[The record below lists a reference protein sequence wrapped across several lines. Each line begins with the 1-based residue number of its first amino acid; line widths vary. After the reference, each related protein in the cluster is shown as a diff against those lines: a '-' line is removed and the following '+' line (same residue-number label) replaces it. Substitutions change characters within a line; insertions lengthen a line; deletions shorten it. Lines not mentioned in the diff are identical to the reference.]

1 MLPCRPVPANAS
13 RMTATAEPLRI
24 TLAGLGLD
32 LAALAWGDAHAPPLL
47 ALHGWLDNAASF
59 AALAPL
65 LAVQYRV
72 IALDLPGHGHS
83 AHLPASARYDL
94 ALFVTAVRDAVCAL
108 RLTRFNLLGHSLG
121 GAVASLYAAAFPAQ
135 VAQLALIEAL
145 GPIADDG
152 SATLQRWRDALAM
165 PVAKSVRVFSDV
177 EQALAARC
185 RSTGQQP
192 GAIRAIVERGL
203 RPQHDGWVWR
213 SDARLT
219 TTTPLRMAESQVHAL
234 LAGIA
239 APAWLL
245 LAEPESPYLPH
256 ALLRTRAARVPHL
269 VIDTLAGGHHLHGE
283 QPAQVAARLR
293 AFFRDA

>member
-1 MLPCRPVPANAS
+1 
-13 RMTATAEPLRI
+13 MTATAEPLRI
-24 TLAGLGLD
+24 ALPGFGLD

-65 LAVQYRV
+65 LAARYRI

-83 AHLPASARYDL
+83 AHVPPAARYDL
-94 ALFVTAVRDAVCAL
+94 ALYVASVREAAAAL
-108 RLTRFNLLGHSLG
+108 RLMRFTLLGHSLG

-135 VAQLALIEAL
+135 ITRLALIEAL
-145 GPIADDG
+145 GPLADDG
-152 SATLQRWRDALAM
+152 NTTLQRWRSALTA
-165 PVAKSVRVFSDV
+165 PTDKSARVFPNV

-192 GAIRAIVERGL
+192 DAIRAIVARGL
-203 RPQHDGWVWR
+203 RQQEGGWVWR

-219 TTTPLRMAESQVHAL
+219 ATTPVRMAESQVHAL

-239 APAWLL
+239 APTWLL
-245 LAEPESPYLPH
+245 LAEPESPWLPH
-256 ALLRTRAARVPHL
+256 TLLRARAACVPRIT
-269 VIDTLAGGHHLHGE
+269 IDTLAGGHHLHGE
-283 QPAQVAARLR
+283 RPAQVAARLR
-293 AFFRDA
+293 AFLHRGD

>member
-1 MLPCRPVPANAS
+1 
-13 RMTATAEPLRI
+13 MTTIAEPLRI
-24 TLAGLGLD
+24 ALPGLGLD
-32 LAALAWGDAHAPPLL
+32 LAALSWGDAHAPPLL

-72 IALDLPGHGHS
+72 IALELPGHGHS
-83 AHLPASARYDL
+83 AQLPAAARYDL
-94 ALFVTAVRDAVCAL
+94 ALFVNAVHAAATTL
-108 RLTRFNLLGHSLG
+108 RLTRFSLLGHSLG

-135 VAQLALIEAL
+135 IAQLALIEAL
-145 GPIADDG
+145 GPMADDG

-165 PVAKSVRVFSDV
+165 PAAKPVRVFPDV

-185 RSTGQQP
+185 RITGQQP
-192 GAIRAIVERGL
+192 DAIRAIVERGL
-203 RPQHDGWVWR
+203 RLQHDGWVWR

-219 TTTPLRMAESQVHAL
+219 ATTPLRMAESQVHAL

-256 ALLRTRAARVPHL
+256 ALLRRRAACVPRI

-293 AFFRDA
+293 AFLHRGH

>member
-1 MLPCRPVPANAS
+1 
-13 RMTATAEPLRI
+13 MTATAEALRI
-24 TLAGLGLD
+24 ALPGLGLD
-32 LAALAWGDAHAPPLL
+32 LAALAWGDVHAPPLL

-83 AHLPASARYDL
+83 EHLPASARYDL
-94 ALFVTAVRDAVCAL
+94 ALFVTAVHEAASAL
-108 RLTRFNLLGHSLG
+108 RLTRFSLLGHSLG

-135 VAQLALIEAL
+135 IAQLALIEAL
-145 GPIADDG
+145 GPLADDG
-152 SATLQRWRDALAM
+152 SATLRRWRDALAM
-165 PVAKSVRVFSDV
+165 PAEKPVRVFPDV

-185 RSTGQQP
+185 RATGQQP
-192 GAIRAIVERGL
+192 DAIRAIVARGL
-203 RPQHDGWVWR
+203 RQQHDGWVWR

-219 TTTPLRMAESQVHAL
+219 ATTPVRMAESQVHAL

-239 APAWLL
+239 APTWLL
-245 LAEPESPYLPH
+245 LAKPESPYLPH
-256 ALLRTRAARVPHL
+256 ALLRARAACVPRIT
-269 VIDTLAGGHHLHGE
+269 IDTLAGGHHLHGE

-293 AFFRDA
+293 AFLRSDD